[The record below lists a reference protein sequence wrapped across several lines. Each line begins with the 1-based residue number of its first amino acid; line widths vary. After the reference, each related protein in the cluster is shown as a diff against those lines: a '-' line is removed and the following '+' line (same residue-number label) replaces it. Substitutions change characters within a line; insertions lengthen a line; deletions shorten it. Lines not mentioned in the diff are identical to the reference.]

1 MVFRTQYGNK
11 AAAATAQ
18 EVRKLLHLDP
28 EATEFTVA
36 FGSVAENDRQIA
48 ILTRSMLEIL
58 AEASAGVEIP
68 RHDVDQRRVTKMAVP
83 PGTPE
88 SSPRFIVRVHSS
100 NSKPDSGETFTAVR
114 CRDHWF
120 WVDDNRPQRLKQ
132 KISAFHNHALGIDSV
147 LGKRHKHWNSDA

>member
-1 MVFRTQYGNK
+1 MVFRTQHGNK

-28 EATEFTVA
+28 EATEFTLA

-68 RHDVDQRRVTKMAVP
+68 PHDVDQGRVTKMAVP

-120 WVDDNRPQRLKQ
+120 WVDDRDVPSKRGLGFLMILFTLVESETTATPPVLT
-132 KISAFHNHALGIDSV
+132 IS
-147 LGKRHKHWNSDA
+147 KP